1 MGSCNFFTF
10 SKDEDVCILHQV
22 DVKNR
27 VCDII
32 HGPPSPDLQSCLD
45 AGLVPWAQSSRLA
58 SLMPT
63 ISTTTSTMPTT
74 ESTAPTTTSTM
85 PTTESTT
92 PTTSPTTTST
102 SPTTTSTSSTTTTA

>member
-45 AGLVPWAQSSRLA
+45 DGLVPWAQSSRLA

-63 ISTTTSTMPTT
+63 ISTTTSTMPT
-74 ESTAPTTTSTM
+74 ATS
-85 PTTESTT
+85 
-92 PTTSPTTTST
+92 TSPTTTST
-102 SPTTTSTSSTTTTA
+102 SPTTTAGGYTQNQTEGGCCI